1 MGTIRKALGTN
12 LKTLRGERSQDA
24 MAEFLGIPKR
34 TYVRFELGQ
43 AFPQDAT
50 LRQMVSKLKV
60 EEDVLVQLPGVE
72 APKPKTK
79 KDRSALLGEIVIAL
93 SDVDESKLAGIL
105 AAVRSTALDAG
116 DESEEFKR
124 QSS

>member
-1 MGTIRKALGTN
+1 
-12 LKTLRGERSQDA
+12 